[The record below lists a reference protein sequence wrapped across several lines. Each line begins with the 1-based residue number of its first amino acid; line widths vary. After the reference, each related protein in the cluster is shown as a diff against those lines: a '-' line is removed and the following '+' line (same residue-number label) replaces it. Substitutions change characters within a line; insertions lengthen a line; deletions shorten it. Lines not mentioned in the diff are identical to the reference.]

1 MAHRLTTQYTT
12 AEIEAR
18 DTAEEPLEFAIDP
31 IECYGR
37 YTTDESVILTSADG
51 DSFLAHVVD
60 TDYDRLRI
68 YVEVD

>member
-12 AEIEAR
+12 AQVEAR
-18 DTAEEPLEFAIDP
+18 DTAEDPLEFAIDP
-31 IECYGR
+31 IECDGR

-51 DSFLAHVVD
+51 DKFLAHIAD

-68 YVEVD
+68 LIEVD